1 MEIILKTDIKG
12 LGYKN
17 DLVSVK
23 PGYGRNYLIPQG
35 FAVLATGSNKKIL
48 AENIKQAAH
57 KAEKIKTE
65 AENIAAKLAETTLEI
80 KAKIGDSGK
89 IFGKVTTLQISD
101 ALASKG
107 FEIDRKKIAITVPVE
122 GAGEFTADVDLHREV
137 KTQVKFVVV
146 GEYSNSIMHKKSPAH
161 VD

>member
-23 PGYGRNYLIPQG
+23 PGYGRNYLIPSG
-35 FAVLATGSNKKIL
+35 YAVLATGSNKKIL

-65 AENIAAKLAETTLEI
+65 AEGIAEKLEKLTLEI
-80 KAKIGDSGK
+80 KAKIGESGK
-89 IFGKVTTLQISD
+89 IFGKVTTLQIAD
-101 ALASKG
+101 ALATEG
-107 FEIDRKKIAITVPVE
+107 IDIDRKKISINVPVD
-122 GAGEFTADVDLHREV
+122 GAGEFAAEVDLHREV
-137 KTQVKFVVV
+137 KSEVKFIVV
-146 GEYSNSIMHKKSPAH
+146 GE
-161 VD
+161 

>member
-65 AENIAAKLAETTLEI
+65 AENIAAKLTETTLEI

-101 ALASKG
+101 ALATKG
-107 FEIDRKKIAITVPVE
+107 FEIDRKKIAISVPVE
-122 GAGEFTADVDLHREV
+122 GAGEFTADIDLHREV

-146 GEYSNSIMHKKSPAH
+146 GE
-161 VD
+161 

>member
-1 MEIILKTDIKG
+1 MEVILKTDIKG

-17 DLVSVK
+17 DLVDVK

-35 FAVLATGSNKKIL
+35 FAVLATGSNKRVL

-65 AENIAAKLAETTLEI
+65 AENLATKLEGITLEI
-80 KAKIGDSGK
+80 KAKIGESGK

-101 ALASKG
+101 ALAAQG
-107 FEIDRKKIAITVPVE
+107 IEIDRKKISINVPVQA
-122 GAGEFTADVDLHREV
+122 AGEFEAEVDLHREV
-137 KTQVKFVVV
+137 KSNVKFVVV
-146 GEYSNSIMHKKSPAH
+146 GE
-161 VD
+161 

>member
-122 GAGEFTADVDLHREV
+122 GAGEFTADIDLPREV

-146 GEYSNSIMHKKSPAH
+146 GE
-161 VD
+161 

>member
-17 DLVSVK
+17 DLVDVK

-48 AENIKQAAH
+48 TENIKQAAH

-101 ALASKG
+101 ALATKG
-107 FEIDRKKIAITVPVE
+107 FEIDRKKIAITVAVE
-122 GAGEFTADVDLHREV
+122 GAGEFTADIDLHREV

-146 GEYSNSIMHKKSPAH
+146 GE
-161 VD
+161 

>member
-1 MEIILKTDIKG
+1 MEVILKTDIKG

-17 DLVSVK
+17 DLVAVK

-35 FAVLATGSNKKIL
+35 FAVLATQSNKKIL

-65 AENIAAKLAETTLEI
+65 AEGISAKLANLTLEI
-80 KAKIGDSGK
+80 KAKIGESGK

-101 ALASKG
+101 ALASQG
-107 FEIDRKKIAITVPVE
+107 IEIDRKKISINVPVQS
-122 GAGEFTADVDLHREV
+122 AGEFEAEVDLHREV
-137 KTQVKFVVV
+137 KTKVKALMGSRPLFQF
-146 GEYSNSIMHKKSPAH
+146 
-161 VD
+161 

>member
-17 DLVSVK
+17 DMVDVK

-35 FAVLATGSNKKIL
+35 FAVLATSSNKKVL

-65 AENIAAKLAETTLEI
+65 AENIAAKLEEVTLEI
-80 KAKIGDSGK
+80 KAKIGESGK

-101 ALASKG
+101 ALAAQG
-107 FEIDRKKIAITVPVE
+107 FEIDRKKIAINIPVD
-122 GAGEFTADVDLHREV
+122 GAGEFQAEVDLHREV
-137 KTQVKFVVV
+137 KTHVKFVVV
-146 GEYSNSIMHKKSPAH
+146 AE
-161 VD
+161 